1 MRKSVRIQT
10 QRIALAWIG
19 DRVTTALAILGIRL
33 ETSLLVYAP
42 KDATHSM
49 KLLIWIGIAACVGQA
64 GLFSG
69 LNLAVFSVSRLRL
82 EVESA
87 GGNHEA
93 LAVLGLRRD
102 SNFTLATILWGNVA
116 SNVLLTLLFGSVVAG
131 ITAFFLSTF
140 VITWLGEIGPQAYF
154 SRHAMRTA
162 ACLAPLLKVYGV
174 LLFPVAKPT
183 AAVLDW
189 WLGSEAVTYFRER
202 DFRALIAQHV
212 KAAVPE
218 VGALE
223 GTGALNFLDLDD
235 IPIAEEGEVLDPLST
250 ITLPIEAGVPV
261 LPGFERSARDPFLQR
276 LNASGKK
283 WVIITDAAGKP
294 SAALDAHRF
303 LRDALLS
310 ARALNA
316 ASYMHRPVVTTDPRT
331 PLGKLIGLLRVQPR
345 DERDDVV
352 DDDVILLWG
361 RHKRIVTGA
370 DLLGRLLRGIAQR
383 SAS

>member
-1 MRKSVRIQT
+1 
-10 QRIALAWIG
+10 
-19 DRVTTALAILGIRL
+19 
-33 ETSLLVYAP
+33 
-42 KDATHSM
+42 M
-49 KLLIWIGIAACVGQA
+49 KFLIWIGIAASVAQA

-87 GGNHEA
+87 GGNHNA
-93 LAVLGLRRD
+93 LAVLELRRD

-116 SNVLLTLLFGSVVAG
+116 SNVLLTLLFKSVVAG
-131 ITAFFLSTF
+131 VTAFFVSTF
-140 VITWLGEIGPQAYF
+140 VITWLGEIAPQAYF
-154 SRHAMRTA
+154 SRHALRTA
-162 ACLAPLLKVYGV
+162 ARLAPVLKIYSI

-189 WLGSEAVTYFRER
+189 WLGSEAVTYLRER
-202 DFRALIAQHV
+202 DFRALITQHV

-235 IPIAEEGEVLDPLST
+235 IPIADEGEELDPLSV
-250 ITLPIEAGVPV
+250 IALPETDGLPAF
-261 LPGFERSARDPFLQR
+261 PGFERSAQDPFLQR
-276 LNASGKK
+276 IQASGKK
-283 WVIITDAAGKP
+283 WVIITDPSGQP

-303 LRDALLS
+303 LRDALMGTRFPS
-310 ARALNA
+310 P
-316 ASYMHRPVVTTDPRT
+316 ASYLHRPIVTTDPRT
-331 PLGKLIGLLRVQPR
+331 PLGKLIGFLKVRPR
-345 DERDDVV
+345 RDGDDVV
-352 DDDVILLWG
+352 DEDVILLWS

>member
-1 MRKSVRIQT
+1 
-10 QRIALAWIG
+10 
-19 DRVTTALAILGIRL
+19 
-33 ETSLLVYAP
+33 
-42 KDATHSM
+42 M
-49 KLLIWIGIAACVGQA
+49 KLLVWIGIVASVAQA

-87 GGNHEA
+87 GGDHDA
-93 LAVLGLRRD
+93 QAVLELRRD
-102 SNFTLATILWGNVA
+102 SNYTLATILWGNVA

-131 ITAFFLSTF
+131 VTAFFFSTF

-154 SRHAMRTA
+154 SRHALRTA
-162 ACLAPLLKVYGV
+162 ARLAPVLKVYSM

-218 VGALE
+218 VGAIE

-235 IPIAEEGEVLDPLST
+235 IPIGEEGEELDPLSA
-250 ITLPIEAGVPV
+250 IALPLEDGAPV
-261 LPGFERSARDPFLQR
+261 FPGFERSARDPFLQR

-283 WVIITDAAGKP
+283 WVIITDTSGKP
-294 SAALDAHRF
+294 NAALDAHRF
-303 LRDALLS
+303 LRHALLGP
-310 ARALNA
+310 RAPNP

-345 DERDDVV
+345 HERDDVV
-352 DDDVILLWG
+352 DEDVILLWG

-383 SAS
+383 SPS